1 MAKFTPFPTFGGKDG
16 IAGITPVKL
25 APTQMRFPTASRPAS
40 RKTVEPD
47 TSEQIAPLLPFLFEG
62 VGNLINRKS
71 NTPLN
76 REDYLESIG
85 ADPENLTKLE
95 EAKADAYSLY
105 GPETEKDTFGFDD
118 IFDIVAASQLGRGGD
133 DYAKSVAALNRAKET
148 DRITKEASRVSFIKS
163 ELANKYTK
171 LMLQDNDKAKLG
183 INDVRPANYKDGE
196 YFVLNDDKTDYV
208 NIKDIPGNWIEPGDA
223 DKIVAGKNPAL
234 AELNKMNTKLKD
246 KDFALTGTLAI
257 AVPALEMI
265 QQGIDD
271 PKMSFNTVVS
281 SVGNFANDAA
291 ANTRQLFAYKQRDEG
306 RVFATAEDVGKRAG
320 GVAERAGTGEN
331 AKRLYEALETGDE
344 AAIEAAIKAFDA
356 SGVLEEFNTDIYGK
370 GNTVAEVLGELAY
383 GTVRTKALLLQL
395 AYSAAAAN
403 GQTGRTLSDKDL
415 AYHLQIIGFGASQD
429 SKTLYRNLM
438 DFIDTLVEQ
447 TDGQMGAA
455 FGTNEID
462 ANLRGGLYSPNDAAF
477 TSMAYTY
484 YDIPELEDGTP
495 DFFNVTGYRRKG
507 FYDRFGNEP
516 NVKKYRNLAR
526 YGSNIKQ
533 SKEKQEEILNF
544 NLQVDPN
551 RIIPPGPG

>member
-1 MAKFTPFPTFGGKDG
+1 
-16 IAGITPVKL
+16 
-25 APTQMRFPTASRPAS
+25 
-40 RKTVEPD
+40 
-47 TSEQIAPLLPFLFEG
+47 
-62 VGNLINRKS
+62 
-71 NTPLN
+71 
-76 REDYLESIG
+76 
-85 ADPENLTKLE
+85 
-95 EAKADAYSLY
+95 
-105 GPETEKDTFGFDD
+105 
-118 IFDIVAASQLGRGGD
+118 
-133 DYAKSVAALNRAKET
+133 
-148 DRITKEASRVSFIKS
+148 
-163 ELANKYTK
+163 
-171 LMLQDNDKAKLG
+171 
-183 INDVRPANYKDGE
+183 
-196 YFVLNDDKTDYV
+196 
-208 NIKDIPGNWIEPGDA
+208 
-223 DKIVAGKNPAL
+223 
-234 AELNKMNTKLKD
+234 
-246 KDFALTGTLAI
+246 
-257 AVPALEMI
+257 
-265 QQGIDD
+265 
-271 PKMSFNTVVS
+271 FNTVVS
-281 SVGNFANDAA
+281 NVGNFVNDAA
-291 ANTRQLFAYKQRDEG
+291 ANTRQLFAYKRRDEG

-344 AAIEAAIKAFDA
+344 AAIEAAIKAFDD
-356 SGVLEEFNTDIYGK
+356 SGVLKEFNTDIYGK

-383 GTVRTKALLLQL
+383 GNVRTKALLLQL

-429 SKTLYRNLM
+429 PKTLYRNLM
-438 DFIDTLVEQ
+438 DFIDTLIEQ

-507 FYDRFGNEP
+507 FYNRFGNEP

-526 YGSNIKQ
+526 YGSNVKQ
-533 SKEKQEEILNF
+533 FNKKEEEEEILNF